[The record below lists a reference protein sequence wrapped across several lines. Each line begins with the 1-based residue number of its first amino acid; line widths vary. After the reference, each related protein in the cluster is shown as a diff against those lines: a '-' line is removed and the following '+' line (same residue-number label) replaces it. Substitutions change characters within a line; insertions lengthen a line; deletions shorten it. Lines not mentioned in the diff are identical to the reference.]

1 MLLIAGDSEFFEK
14 GKETLLTIEKNSQR
28 MSADKNK
35 ELEAV
40 LRSHQTRIRV
50 VGCGGGG
57 NNTITRLMEIGVK
70 GVETLAIN
78 TDAQDLLATNA
89 NDKILIGKNITKG
102 LGAGSIPQI
111 GEDSARENQQE
122 IEEALRNTDMVFITC
137 GLGGG
142 TGTGSAPIV
151 AEVSKKLG
159 ALTIAVV
166 TLPFTD
172 EGVVRWENA
181 KLGLEKLRQSTDT
194 IIVIQND
201 RLFEVAPDLPLEMAF
216 KTADE
221 TLVNAVKGVTEL
233 ITEKGLVNLDFADV
247 RAIMQNGGTAMIG
260 IGESEGVDGAQ
271 AAVALAMQNKLLD
284 IDVTGAKSALINV
297 TGGAQMP
304 LKDAKRVMQVVAE
317 KLDASAKLIWGARI
331 DPSLD
336 QSIRVMLIVTGL
348 PEKPRTATREERKA
362 VAEPPTAARSS
373 AKEQSPGGNGVEPNL
388 GVIIQLAESLKS
400 DIKSPNEGAAQLDA
414 GQVAEKLFEP
424 PEPKAETPSVS
435 VETPAQTAGVDETP
449 TPKRKRKTKSPKSES
464 SAPAV
469 EAAPRVAETA
479 HPMEA
484 SAGDEEVVHAVDEN
498 IAALLESEF
507 QAPSANESE
516 VVDKAAKA
524 TPQVKAEEQI
534 ASIDEAVPQYNVNN
548 EPPAEAKTTTA
559 SAGRGEVAGKINTG
573 VPPQAKPKAPLPNV
587 NQAARP
593 LTVNRGVPQGAR
605 PQAPPANRTRFG
617 REVNTLRGVAPNKP
631 KPRVPGRD
639 EVRRVA
645 SANSGAPQPVRD
657 KTPFVNQPEAGG
669 ASNGQPPQSSRPP
682 VQNAPPFDRA
692 RPFESRP
699 LQGSTLENR
708 PQSVVNKMAP
718 AASST
723 SHSNKLFEEKS
734 LANLQTIRESIG
746 HLFIDPA
753 RQETL
758 RCMKS
763 AATAISSLAQRFV
776 FNEIADYATTLE
788 EICTRVLD
796 GEINMNKKILNAFTE
811 MPGIFEGM
819 IQGDADVKAEAKRH
833 QERLKRLA
841 DSFGDGEIFH
851 AANVKEAPKNSRH
864 PMGEGSFFKPTGAAS
879 GQRPA
884 STPINKAE
892 QQNVRTK
899 PATEVMEYLDDLF
912 SESKSSPDR

>member
-1 MLLIAGDSEFFEK
+1 M
-14 GKETLLTIEKNSQR
+14 LTIEKNSPR
-28 MSADKNK
+28 TPADKNK

-57 NNTITRLMEIGVK
+57 NNTISRLMEIGVK

-89 NDKILIGKNITKG
+89 DDKILIGKNITKG
-102 LGAGSIPQI
+102 LGAGSNPQI

-122 IEEALRNTDMVFITC
+122 IEEVLQNTDMVFVTC

-151 AEVSKKLG
+151 AEISKKLG

-166 TLPFTD
+166 TLPFAE

-194 IIVIQND
+194 MIVIQND
-201 RLFEVAPDLPLEMAF
+201 RLLEVVPDLPLDMAF
-216 KTADE
+216 NTADE
-221 TLVNAVKGVTEL
+221 TLVNAVKGITEL

-260 IGESEGVDGAQ
+260 IGESEGMDGAQ

-284 IDVTGAKSALINV
+284 IDITGAKSALINV

-336 QSIRVMLIVTGL
+336 KSIRVMLIVTGL
-348 PEKPRTATREERKA
+348 PEKPRAATREERKA
-362 VAEPPTAARSS
+362 LAEPPTAAPSP

-388 GVIIQLAESLKS
+388 GAIIQLAESLKP
-400 DIKSPNEGAAQLDA
+400 DVKSPNEGAVQLDA

-424 PEPKAETPSVS
+424 AEAKAKTPSVC
-435 VETPAQTAGVDETP
+435 VDTPAQTSGVDETP
-449 TPKRKRKTKSPKSES
+449 APKRKRKAKSPKSMA

-469 EAAPRVAETA
+469 EAAPRAAETA

-484 SAGDEEVVHAVDEN
+484 SAAADEVAHAVDEN
-498 IAALLESEF
+498 SAALLESEF
-507 QAPSANESE
+507 QAPSASES
-516 VVDKAAKA
+516 
-524 TPQVKAEEQI
+524 
-534 ASIDEAVPQYNVNN
+534 
-548 EPPAEAKTTTA
+548 
-559 SAGRGEVAGKINTG
+559 EVAGKINAG
-573 VPPQAKPKAPLPNV
+573 APPQAKPQAPLPNV
-587 NQAARP
+587 DQAARP
-593 LTVNRGVPQGAR
+593 LIANRGVPQGAR
-605 PQAPPANRTRFG
+605 PQVPPVNRSRFG
-617 REVNTLRGVAPNKP
+617 REVNALRGVAPNKP
-631 KPRVPGRD
+631 KPRMPGR
-639 EVRRVA
+639 EEIRRVA
-645 SANSGAPQPVRD
+645 SANPGAPQPVRP
-657 KTPFVNQPEAGG
+657 KAPIVNRQEVRR
-669 ASNGQPPQSSRPP
+669 ASNSQPLPPPRPP
-682 VQNAPPFDRA
+682 VQNAPPSNHA
-692 RPFESRP
+692 RPSEGRP
-699 LQGSTLENR
+699 LQGRPLESR
-708 PQSVVNKMAP
+708 PQAVANKMAP

-723 SHSNKLFEEKS
+723 SYSHKLFEEKS

-763 AATAISSLAQRFV
+763 AAAAISNLAQRFV
-776 FNEIADYATTLE
+776 FNEIADYAATLE

-819 IQGDADVKAEAKRH
+819 IQGDADAKAEAKRH

-841 DSFGDGEIFH
+841 DSFGEGEIFQ
-851 AANVKEAPKNSRH
+851 ATANTREAPKNSRP
-864 PMGEGSFFKPTGAAS
+864 PMGENSFSRPTGATP
-879 GQRPA
+879 GQKPA
-884 STPINKAE
+884 ATPINKAA
-892 QQNVRTK
+892 QQNVYPK
-899 PATEVMEYLDDLF
+899 PATEVMEYLDGLF
-912 SESKSSPDR
+912 SESKSSSSR

>member
-1 MLLIAGDSEFFEK
+1 
-14 GKETLLTIEKNSQR
+14 LTIEKNSQR
-28 MSADKNK
+28 TPADKNK

-40 LRSHQTRIRV
+40 LRSHQTRVRV

-78 TDAQDLLATNA
+78 TDAQDLLAANA
-89 NDKILIGKNITKG
+89 DDKILIGKNITKG
-102 LGAGSIPQI
+102 LGAGSNPQI

-122 IEEALRNTDMVFITC
+122 IEEALQNTDMVFVTC

-151 AEVSKKLG
+151 AEISKKLG

-166 TLPFTD
+166 TLPFAE
-172 EGVVRWENA
+172 EGVVRLENA
-181 KLGLEKLRQSTDT
+181 KLGLDKLRQNTDT

-201 RLFEVAPDLPLEMAF
+201 RLLEVVPDLPLDMAF
-216 KTADE
+216 KAADE
-221 TLVNAVKGVTEL
+221 TLVNAVKGITEL

-260 IGESEGVDGAQ
+260 IGESEGMDGAQ
-271 AAVALAMQNKLLD
+271 AAVALAMQNKLLAVD
-284 IDVTGAKSALINV
+284 ITGAKSALINV

-336 QSIRVMLIVTGL
+336 KSIRVMLIVTGL
-348 PEKPRTATREERKA
+348 SEKRRAVAREERKV
-362 VAEPPTAARSS
+362 VADAPTSAPSP
-373 AKEQSPGGNGVEPNL
+373 AKEQVLGGNGVEPNL
-388 GVIIQLAESLKS
+388 GAIIQLAELLKLEAQ
-400 DIKSPNEGAAQLDA
+400 SPNEKAAQLDTVQA
-414 GQVAEKLFEP
+414 SERFFDPAET
-424 PEPKAETPSVS
+424 KAETPSVG
-435 VETPAQTAGVDETP
+435 VETPAQTAGVEETP
-449 TPKRKRKTKSPKSES
+449 APKRKRKAKSTNAIES
-464 SAPAV
+464 ALAV
-469 EAAPRVAETA
+469 EADHQVAETV

-484 SAGDEEVVHAVDEN
+484 PASHGEIARAVDEN
-498 IAALLESEF
+498 SAAPRESEIR
-507 QAPSANESE
+507 APSTSGSE
-516 VVDKAAKA
+516 TADNAEKVAPPAK
-524 TPQVKAEEQI
+524 VEEQI
-534 ASIDEAVPQYNVNN
+534 ASINEAAPQPSVNV
-548 EPPAEAKTTTA
+548 ETPVEVKPKAPPV
-559 SAGRGEVAGKINTG
+559 GRSEVAGKVNVG
-573 VPPQAKPKAPLPNV
+573 APPQFKPKAPLPNV

-593 LTVNRGVPQGAR
+593 LNANRSVPQGAR
-605 PQAPPANRTRFG
+605 PQTPPANRGQIG
-617 REVNTLRGVAPNKP
+617 REMNAPRVAPSNRP
-631 KPRVPGRD
+631 KPLIPGR
-639 EVRRVA
+639 EEIRRVA
-645 SANSGAPQPVRD
+645 GANPGAPQPVRP
-657 KTPFVNQPEAGG
+657 KTPIANQQEVGR
-669 ASNGQPPQSSRPP
+669 ASNGQPLQPPRPRPP
-682 VQNAPPFDRA
+682 MQNAPPSNTV
-692 RPFESRP
+692 RPSEGRP
-699 LQGSTLENR
+699 LQGRPAESRPPENR
-708 PQSVVNKMAP
+708 PQPVANKT
-718 AASST
+718 ASSAAN
-723 SHSNKLFEEKS
+723 SNKLFEEKS

-763 AATAISSLAQRFV
+763 AAAAISNLAQRFV
-776 FNEIADYATTLE
+776 FNEIADYAATLE

-819 IQGDADVKAEAKRH
+819 IQGDADAKAEGKRH

-841 DSFGDGEIFH
+841 DSFGEGEVFQA
-851 AANVKEAPKNSRH
+851 AANVREAPKNPRP
-864 PMGEGSFFKPTGAAS
+864 PMGGNSFSRPAGAAT

-884 STPINKAE
+884 PAPINKAA
-892 QQNVRTK
+892 QQNVRPK

-912 SESKSSPDR
+912 SESKPSPGR

>member
-1 MLLIAGDSEFFEK
+1 M
-14 GKETLLTIEKNSQR
+14 
-28 MSADKNK
+28 
-35 ELEAV
+35 
-40 LRSHQTRIRV
+40 LRSHQTRVRV

-78 TDAQDLLATNA
+78 TDAQDLLAANA
-89 NDKILIGKNITKG
+89 DDKILIGKNITKG
-102 LGAGSIPQI
+102 LGAGSNPQI

-122 IEEALRNTDMVFITC
+122 IEEALQNTDMVFVTC

-151 AEVSKKLG
+151 AEISKKLG

-166 TLPFTD
+166 TLPFAE
-172 EGVVRWENA
+172 EGVVRLENA
-181 KLGLEKLRQSTDT
+181 KLGLDKLRQNTDT

-201 RLFEVAPDLPLEMAF
+201 RLLEVVPDLPLDMAF

-221 TLVNAVKGVTEL
+221 TLVNAVKGITEL

-271 AAVALAMQNKLLD
+271 AAVALAMQNKLLAVD
-284 IDVTGAKSALINV
+284 ITGAKSALINV

-304 LKDAKRVMQVVAE
+304 LKDAKRVMQIVAE

-336 QSIRVMLIVTGL
+336 KSIRVMLIVTGL
-348 PEKPRTATREERKA
+348 SEKRRAAVREERKV
-362 VAEPPTAARSS
+362 VAEAPTSAPSP
-373 AKEQSPGGNGVEPNL
+373 AKEQSLGGNGVEPNL
-388 GVIIQLAESLKS
+388 GAIIQLAELLKLEAQ
-400 DIKSPNEGAAQLDA
+400 SPNEKAAQLDA
-414 GQVAEKLFEP
+414 VQASERFFDPAEI
-424 PEPKAETPSVS
+424 KAATPSVS
-435 VETPAQTAGVDETP
+435 VEIPAQTSGVDETP
-449 TPKRKRKTKSPKSES
+449 APKRKRKAKSTNSIE

-469 EAAPRVAETA
+469 EADHQVAETV
-479 HPMEA
+479 HSMEV
-484 SAGDEEVVHAVDEN
+484 SAGDDEFAHAADEN
-498 IAALLESEF
+498 SAAPRESEIR
-507 QAPSANESE
+507 APSASGSE
-516 VVDKAAKA
+516 VADKAEKVAPPA
-524 TPQVKAEEQI
+524 EVEEQI
-534 ASIDEAVPQYNVNN
+534 ASINEAAPQPSVNV
-548 EPPAEAKTTTA
+548 ETPVEVKPKAPL
-559 SAGRGEVAGKINTG
+559 AGRSEVAGKVNVG
-573 VPPQAKPKAPLPNV
+573 APPQFKPKAPLPNV

-593 LTVNRGVPQGAR
+593 LNANRGVPQDAR
-605 PQAPPANRTRFG
+605 PQTPPANRGQVG
-617 REVNTLRGVAPNKP
+617 REMNAPRVAPSNRP
-631 KPRVPGRD
+631 KPPMPGR
-639 EVRRVA
+639 EEIRRVA
-645 SANSGAPQPVRD
+645 GANPEAPQSVPP
-657 KTPFVNQPEAGG
+657 KTPIANRQEVGR
-669 ASNGQPPQSSRPP
+669 ASNGQPLQPPRPRPP
-682 VQNAPPFDRA
+682 MQNAPPSNTA
-692 RPFESRP
+692 RPSEGRP
-699 LQGSTLENR
+699 LQGRPAENKPPENR
-708 PQSVVNKMAP
+708 PQPVANKTAP
-718 AASST
+718 AASSVANP
-723 SHSNKLFEEKS
+723 NKLFEEKS

-763 AATAISSLAQRFV
+763 AAAAISNLAQRFV
-776 FNEIADYATTLE
+776 FNEIADYAATLE

-819 IQGDADVKAEAKRH
+819 IQGDADAKAEGKRH

-841 DSFGDGEIFH
+841 DSFGEGEVFQA
-851 AANVKEAPKNSRH
+851 AANVREAPKNPRP
-864 PMGEGSFFKPTGAAS
+864 PMGGNSFSRPAGAAT

-884 STPINKAE
+884 APINKAA
-892 QQNVRTK
+892 QQNVRPK

-912 SESKSSPDR
+912 SESKPSSNR